1 MYNEYWHICVY
12 LIPRAKYAHVC
23 FGSPILGLVQNS
35 MKIVVYLTFVVPL
48 DIFPSIDNHYDI
60 HMHQTEIKYS
70 SKKEVAT
77 THDSPLVKKISKS
90 NILPFFQRLINI
102 ITFAHTLFTFLLYVI
117 RFPSVRFCINFISI
131 LFRMDLLIFLSF
143 IGLLSVVLSKGL
155 IIMPAFIIVRK
166 ISSSPFLL
174 WQRLHCFLLFSRSLR
189 YIVVVYWKWNEIE
202 SLFWEKIFTFYL
214 NYFMINI
221 CIITFI
227 KKKTVAHNHYFCSVL
242 VFYGA
247 LYFLFSVVIV
257 QIFLWLYMFV

>member
-1 MYNEYWHICVY
+1 M
-12 LIPRAKYAHVC
+12 
-23 FGSPILGLVQNS
+23 
-35 MKIVVYLTFVVPL
+35 YLTFVLPL
-48 DIFPSIDNHYDI
+48 DVFPSIDNHDDI
-60 HMHQTEIKYS
+60 HVHQDATEIRYS
-70 SKKEVAT
+70 STKEVAT

-90 NILPFFQRLINI
+90 NILLFFQRLLINT

-131 LFRMDLLIFLSF
+131 LLRMDLLIFLSF
-143 IGLLSVVLSKGL
+143 IGLLSVVLSIGL
-155 IIMPAFIIVRK
+155 IIMLAFIIVRK

-174 WQRLHCFLLFSRSLR
+174 LQRLYCFLLFSRNLC
-189 YIVVVYWKWNEIE
+189 YIVVVHWKWNEIE

-257 QIFLWLYMFV
+257 QIFLWLVHVHIILYN